1 MSLNFDMAA
10 IRAAAQ
16 RGLNDAAEVVKQESI
31 QRTPK
36 ETGEL
41 RNDCKTASGDL
52 EAAVYYDLPY
62 AARQHEE
69 VGWHHEHGEAKFL
82 ENAVI
87 AKRQEVGQV
96 IAQAIRSA
104 L

>member
-36 ETGEL
+36 ETGAL
-41 RNDCKTASGDL
+41 RNDCSTASGDG
-52 EAAVYYDLPY
+52 EAAVYYSLPY
-62 AARQHEE
+62 SVIQHEGLGF
-69 VGWHHEHGEAKFL
+69 VHVDGEAKFL
-82 ENAVI
+82 ENACI
-87 AKRQEVGQV
+87 AKRQEVGQIV
-96 IAQAIRSA
+96 AQAIRSA

>member
-1 MSLNFDMAA
+1 MALTFNMAA

-16 RGLNDAAEVVKQESI
+16 RGLDDAAEVIKQESI

-36 ETGEL
+36 ETGAL
-41 RNDCKTASGDL
+41 RNDCSTASGDL
-52 EAAVYYDLPY
+52 ESVVFYSLPY
-62 AARQHEE
+62 SVIQHESL
-69 VGWHHEHGEAKFL
+69 GFRHDHGPAKFL

-87 AKRQEVGQV
+87 ATRTRVGQ
-96 IAQAIRSA
+96 ILAQSIRRA